1 MICIVL
7 FFLQKFAR
15 MTSTV
20 ITSTQYLSIIL
31 LVMLAATTKNV
42 HCQDPQQQQ
51 PSTFQQV
58 PLTSQQQQTG
68 TQQQQITT
76 QQVAVTAEMTTTASG
91 ILGPS

>member
-1 MICIVL
+1 
-7 FFLQKFAR
+7 

-31 LVMLAATTKNV
+31 LVMLAASTKNV
-42 HCQDPQQQQ
+42 HCQDLQQQQ

-68 TQQQQITT
+68 TQQITT

>member
-1 MICIVL
+1 M
-7 FFLQKFAR
+7 FAR

-20 ITSTQYLSIIL
+20 ITNTQYLSIIL
-31 LVMLAATTKNV
+31 LVMLAASTKNV
-42 HCQDPQQQQ
+42 HCQDLQQQQ